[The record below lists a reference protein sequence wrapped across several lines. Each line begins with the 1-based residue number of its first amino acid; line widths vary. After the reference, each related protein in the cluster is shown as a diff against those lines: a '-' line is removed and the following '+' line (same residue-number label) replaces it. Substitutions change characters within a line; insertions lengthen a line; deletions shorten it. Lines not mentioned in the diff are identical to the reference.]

1 MSFFLLMIL
10 DSVGDGI
17 FNHKYYNYRKIDFAW
32 LIIKLFK
39 VNIYDSIIISL
50 NQSDFN

>member
-1 MSFFLLMIL
+1 MSLFLLMIP
-10 DSVGDGI
+10 DSVGDGV
-17 FNHKYYNYRKIDFAW
+17 FNHKYYNYGKIDFAW

-39 VNIYDSIIISL
+39 FKIYDSIIISL